1 MCVSNSTH
9 QLRQLLPIHL
19 HNDFASIMTNQKP
32 SGRETQSVA
41 SLLIIDDDIAVQT
54 SLSLL
59 FRKEGFTVRVADGP
73 FETFEVLNEETPD
86 VILLD
91 MNFSVDTSGD
101 DGLRL
106 LRRIREKLPNVPVI
120 LITGWGSI
128 DLAVEGMKAGAK
140 DFITKPWQNDHI
152 VQSVRTALNLAQ
164 PAPTSPNR
172 RKLDQQFQ
180 FENIVG
186 EDPNLLNILTT
197 VGRVAPTDAPVL
209 ITGESGT
216 GKELIAE
223 AIHQNSRRKR
233 QPFVKVNLGGISS
246 TLFESELFGHV
257 RGAFTDAKTDRVGR
271 FELANK
277 GSIFLDEI
285 GDLDPSSQV
294 KLLRVLQDRTF
305 EPLGSSK
312 SRTVD
317 VRIICATNRN
327 LEEMVSKGLFR
338 EDLFYRINLITVR
351 LPALRERPGDIS
363 LLVDYFVNNLKT
375 IYGRPNLRVSSAAQ
389 KWLRNLPLPGNIRQL
404 KNVVERTVLL
414 SASDE
419 LQPDDFARNLQ
430 SPPALPSAQSLPQVG
445 TMTLE
450 EMEYQMIQR
459 AMAFHQNRVAKV
471 ARALGIT
478 RFALYRRLEK
488 FGIPYDHAGEG
499 VE

>member
-1 MCVSNSTH
+1 M
-9 QLRQLLPIHL
+9 I
-19 HNDFASIMTNQKP
+19 
-32 SGRETQSVA
+32 
-41 SLLIIDDDIAVQT
+41 LIIDDDIAIQT

-59 FRKEGFTVRVADGP
+59 FRKEGFSVRVADGP
-73 FETFEVLNEETPD
+73 FDTFEVLAEETPEL
-86 VILLD
+86 ILLD

-101 DGLRL
+101 DGIRL
-106 LRRIREKLPNVPVI
+106 LRRIREKIPNVPVI

-140 DFITKPWQNDHI
+140 DFITKPWQNDHL

-164 PAPTSPNR
+164 VTPASPNR
-172 RKLDQQFQ
+172 RKLDQQFR
-180 FENIVG
+180 FDNIVG
-186 EDPNLLNILTT
+186 EDTALLEILSTI
-197 VGRVAPTDAPVL
+197 GRVAPTDAPVL

-223 AIHQNSRRKR
+223 AIHQNSRRHR

-285 GDLDPSSQV
+285 GDLDPASQV

-317 VRIICATNRN
+317 VRVICATNRN
-327 LEEMVSKGLFR
+327 LEDMVSKGQFR
-338 EDLFYRINLITVR
+338 EDLFYRINLISVR
-351 LPALRERPGDIS
+351 LPALRERSGDIP
-363 LLVDYFVNNLKT
+363 LLVTYFVNNLKT
-375 IYGRPNLRVSSAAQ
+375 IYGRPDLRVSVSAQ
-389 KWLRNLPLPGNIRQL
+389 KWLKNLALPGNIRQL

-414 SASDE
+414 SSNDE
-419 LQPDDFARNLQ
+419 LQAEDFEKNLT
-430 SPPALPSAQSLPQVG
+430 SGPPSATPNRTVVQALPQVG
-445 TMTLE
+445 SMTLE
-450 EMEYQMIQR
+450 EMEFQMIQR
-459 AMAFHQNRVAKV
+459 AMDFHQNRVAKV

-488 FGIPYDHAGEG
+488 FGIPYSTE
-499 VE
+499 E